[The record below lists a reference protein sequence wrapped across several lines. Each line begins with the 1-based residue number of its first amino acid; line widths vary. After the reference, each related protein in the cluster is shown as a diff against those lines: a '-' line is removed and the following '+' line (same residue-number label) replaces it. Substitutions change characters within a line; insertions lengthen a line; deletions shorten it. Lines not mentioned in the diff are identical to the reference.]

1 MKTTVRPMRAS
12 DTPSEYSGSDVLEA
26 DGATL
31 KQLMEA
37 STGSLVT
44 FCAFAA
50 SHSNHTHASLHTHAT
65 RDTRE
70 ARLALSRVLA
80 CICLCRRAVVRPLPY
95 DGARGEEGGS
105 CAQIKGCACRRC
117 EH

>member
-50 SHSNHTHASLHTHAT
+50 SHSNHARLSTHTHAT
-65 RDTRE
+65 RDERGP
-70 ARLALSRVLA
+70 ARALT
-80 CICLCRRAVVRPLPY
+80 
-95 DGARGEEGGS
+95 
-105 CAQIKGCACRRC
+105 CACLHMPVQTRRGAATAVQWC
-117 EH
+117 PR

>member
-1 MKTTVRPMRAS
+1 MGSWGGGSSRVCTRKLTITTLTSQVTDQGKAVIIAGAKETCEAAAQKFEALEMKTTVRPMRAS

-50 SHSNHTHASLHTHAT
+50 SHSNNTPLYTHTP
-65 RDTRE
+65 RDM
-70 ARLALSRVLA
+70 
-80 CICLCRRAVVRPLPY
+80 
-95 DGARGEEGGS
+95 
-105 CAQIKGCACRRC
+105 
-117 EH
+117 